1 MLLGQVLYWCS
12 LCIAMYVVQQNFGRS
27 YWLYLLV
34 SLLVVSRM
42 ASYIE
47 MPGTYS
53 MYILFMLMLFA
64 SAGASLILQA
74 PQIVNTQAKIFFIL
88 SFPVMILQIS
98 GFSEWVQTFNTL
110 YNITTSNGATVHP
123 EFFLLSLFNT
133 PVDSLIENYG
143 YGETS
148 YYFKYLSMQSRPP
161 GLTHSSAMLAVF
173 ILAGTALHLG
183 RLRGK
188 QVRFYD
194 LVLVSVVVF
203 SGAKLALLGFIAIVF
218 QAILG
223 ASRKIRFRLISILCL
238 LPIVLLLYSFIF
250 PASKNHNFSPSA
262 FEVSFLTRAID
273 AAVDVNP
280 DLVEEP
286 YVIDIMG
293 RYPTLLNSDSIE
305 SGGLSGTVG
314 LLTFLPFVLIIVF
327 AISSVVAKGFRICN
341 KFLPD
346 RVKISKL
353 MVLVL
358 LVVPLASNMFNTP
371 FYGLCIG
378 ITILPIIIGLSP
390 RIRNHLL
397 H

>member
-12 LCIAMYVVQQNFGRS
+12 LCIAMYVVQQNFARS

-42 ASYIE
+42 VSYVEI
-47 MPGTYS
+47 PGAYS

-74 PQIVNTQAKIFFIL
+74 PQIVNTQAKVFFIL

-110 YNITTSNGATVHP
+110 YNITNSDGAIIHS
-123 EFFLLSLFNT
+123 EFFLLPLFNT
-133 PVDSLIENYG
+133 PEDFLIANY
-143 YGETS
+143 TS
-148 YYFKYLSMQSRPP
+148 DYFQYLSMQSRPP

-173 ILAGTALHLG
+173 ILSGTALHLG

-238 LPIVLLLYSFIF
+238 LLIVLLLYSFIF
-250 PASKNHNFSPSA
+250 PASINHNFGLGA
-262 FEVSFLTRAID
+262 FEASFLTRAID
-273 AAVDVNP
+273 AAVAVNL

-305 SGGLSGTVG
+305 SGGLSGAVG
-314 LLTFLPFVLIIVF
+314 FLTFLPFVLIIVF

-346 RVKISKL
+346 RAKISKL

-358 LVVPLASNMFNTP
+358 LVVPFASNMFNTP